1 MMQQMLLGYG
11 GPAPNVWATLSS
23 ADADTKDNAVP
34 NLSNGNLTAA
44 NSARAVG
51 IMVEQLLDLQLE
63 NGTGRL
69 HPVEMLL
76 LELNLLPKILIER
89 ILTRVRQQGMST
101 RDGKVWF
108 AGSQVYS
115 GGSDWSNGD
124 TIGFAFNA
132 NTGHMCIYINGS

>member
-1 MMQQMLLGYG
+1 M
-11 GPAPNVWATLSS
+11 
-23 ADADTKDNAVP
+23 
-34 NLSNGNLTAA
+34 
-44 NSARAVG
+44 
-51 IMVEQLLDLQLE
+51 
-63 NGTGRL
+63 
-69 HPVEMLL
+69 EMLL

-89 ILTRVRQQGMST
+89 ILTRVRQQECAT

-132 NTGHMCIYINGS
+132 NTGHMYIYINGSSAYDYDSTMSSSAFKKPAYSVYPSWSLTFNFGENGFDETPPTGYLAVNTDNGATTS